1 MSHSIKL
8 ICMHVWHPLCILI
21 IVIWDP
27 GHCLNHELRPSAG
40 WPSLTMSKL
49 GNAGEF
55 SRFKINPERDNYR
68 LAWKLEIQLIKFKYQ
83 SLTRGIYIYTIQGY
97 IYIYI
102 HNYFLWYPLE
112 IRTRDWIRIFQWASI
127 LKQWGFFIWLSP
139 LLSLLHN
146 SACFMY
152 LTEIKKKI

>member
-1 MSHSIKL
+1 
-8 ICMHVWHPLCILI
+8 
-21 IVIWDP
+21 
-27 GHCLNHELRPSAG
+27 
-40 WPSLTMSKL
+40 MSKL

-102 HNYFLWYPLE
+102 HNYFL
-112 IRTRDWIRIFQWASI
+112 
-127 LKQWGFFIWLSP
+127 
-139 LLSLLHN
+139 
-146 SACFMY
+146 
-152 LTEIKKKI
+152 